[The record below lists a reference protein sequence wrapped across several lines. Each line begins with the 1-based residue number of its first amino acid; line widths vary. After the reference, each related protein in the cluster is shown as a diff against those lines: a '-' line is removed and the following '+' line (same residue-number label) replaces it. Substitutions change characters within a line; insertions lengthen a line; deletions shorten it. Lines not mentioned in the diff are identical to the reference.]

1 MKDYQEGILDAA
13 SKALLIDKE
22 WFVFVWFAKTLQNAK
37 AILATELYD
46 GLGFYEITYNGD
58 KDEYYVVSYRE
69 EVNTKVK
76 L

>member
-22 WFVFVWFAKTLQNAK
+22 WFVFVWFTKTLQNAK
-37 AILATELYD
+37 AILASELYD
-46 GLGFYEITYNGD
+46 GLYEVTYNGD
-58 KDEYYVVSYRE
+58 KDEYYVVSYKE